1 MFLHLEH
8 VPLLPHFAYVTVF
21 IFIDL
26 VGWLCLLNLEK
37 WLYIGD
43 VIWGPAAHSIWSSE
57 LYVLEVAPA

>member
-37 WLYIGD
+37 WPFVGD
-43 VIWGPAAHSIWSSE
+43 SYASQQCTPLVLPE
-57 LYVLEVAPA
+57 LYAL